1 MIWHDV
7 YYYISQHNIP
17 NDLCDQHRVP
27 ILLVQEGLSD
37 GDVEAAVQKL
47 NSTAGSSAAK
57 RSSNLPRSQLHSLK
71 LQHIAPEN
79 T

>member
-1 MIWHDV
+1 MKWHDV
-7 YYYISQHNIP
+7 SQRNIT
-17 NDLCDQHRVP
+17 NDICDQHRVP
-27 ILLVQEGLSD
+27 ILLVQKGLSD
-37 GDVEAAVQKL
+37 RDVEAAVQKL